1 MPVNIKADQIVNSNL
16 EAFSFFFTDLQEG
29 QGLVFNVENNRWENA
44 FVGSTPPSDELSS
57 TSVINSLRF
66 DGTSSYLSRTPTTVG
81 NRQTWTW
88 SGWVKFV
95 RNGVKEDIFIA
106 GSNTTGLQSSQVST
120 ETTDKFSLYDT
131 ISGGSAAISST
142 SVGAYRDTSSW
153 YHLVIETNTP
163 SSYQKIWVND
173 VLDTT
178 ATAPPNHQTAVN
190 NNVAHTIGRF
200 SVVSANFF
208 AGYMANIQFI
218 DGQALDA
225 SYFGETSRGIW
236 VPKEYD
242 GTSPTGPTITDSD
255 THGTGTGI
263 YGTNGFHLDFS
274 PASIVYNGTTITQI
288 NDVSGNNN
296 HWAAN

>member
-1 MPVNIKADQIVNSNL
+1 MSL
-16 EAFSFFFTDLQEG
+16 
-29 QGLVFNVENNRWENA
+29 
-44 FVGSTPPSDELSS
+44 LSS
-57 TSVINSLRF
+57 SAKITSVTGATSFYDYPIEQSLRF
-66 DGTSSYLSRTPTTVG
+66 DGSSYLSRTPSTAG
-81 NRQTWTW
+81 NRTTWTW
-88 SGWVKFV
+88 SSWIKFV

-106 GSNTTGLQSSQVST
+106 GSNASGQQSSQVST

-131 ISGGSAAISST
+131 ISGGSANISST
-142 SVGAYRDTSSW
+142 SVGIYRDTSSW

-163 SSYQKIWVND
+163 SSYQKLWVNG

-178 ATAPPNHQTAVN
+178 ATAPLNHQTAVN

-225 SYFGETSRGIW
+225 SYFGETKDDIW
-236 VPKEYD
+236 IPKAY
-242 GTSPTGPTITDSD
+242 TGS
-255 THGTGTGI
+255 
-263 YGTNGFHLDFS
+263 YGTNGFHLDFADS
-274 PASIVYNGTTITQI
+274 SNIG

-296 HWAAN
+296 DWTVN